1 MAKLEEFSSIRKN
14 FSKLADF
21 VTIYIA
27 EAHPAERGHF
37 TNNYD
42 VDTHRN
48 MGDRLAAA
56 QVLKEKAGESL
67 KGCQILVDPMSDIA
81 NLSYGALPER
91 LYVVLDGTIVY
102 EGGEGPFD
110 YRLDEVEM
118 FLEKYK

>member
-1 MAKLEEFSSIRKN
+1 MAICTQLLYLHFLEEFSSIRKN

-48 MGDRLAAA
+48 MGDR
-56 QVLKEKAGESL
+56 
-67 KGCQILVDPMSDIA
+67 
-81 NLSYGALPER
+81 
-91 LYVVLDGTIVY
+91 
-102 EGGEGPFD
+102 
-110 YRLDEVEM
+110 
-118 FLEKYK
+118 